1 MRLLLK
7 QDSEL
12 RRNFLGVRWSD
23 AEMDLVTKAAH
34 ERWLSNS
41 AFIRQT
47 VMDVLTAG
55 KQEEKKT

>member
-1 MRLLLK
+1 MRTELK
-7 QDSEL
+7 HESDL

-23 AEMDLVTKAAH
+23 QEMDLVTKCAH

-47 VMDVLTAG
+47 VMDVLTA
-55 KQEEKKT
+55 KKPEQKA